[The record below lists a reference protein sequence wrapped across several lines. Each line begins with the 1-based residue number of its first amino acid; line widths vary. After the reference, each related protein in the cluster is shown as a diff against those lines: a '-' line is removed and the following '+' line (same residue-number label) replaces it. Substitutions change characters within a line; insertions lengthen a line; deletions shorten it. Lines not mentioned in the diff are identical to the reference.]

1 MPFFRKYAEL
11 FGRNPKSVSELPHT
25 ENQKQRNGAFSL
37 SIFGSPYIEGDSTY
51 PNILWCKPTS
61 NTIYCMAFNRTETHL
76 EACNW

>member
-37 SIFGSPYIEGDSTY
+37 SVSSRPYIEGEFPIPQY
-51 PNILWCKPTS
+51 IVVQANPKHYML
-61 NTIYCMAFNRTETHL
+61 YGL
-76 EACNW
+76 